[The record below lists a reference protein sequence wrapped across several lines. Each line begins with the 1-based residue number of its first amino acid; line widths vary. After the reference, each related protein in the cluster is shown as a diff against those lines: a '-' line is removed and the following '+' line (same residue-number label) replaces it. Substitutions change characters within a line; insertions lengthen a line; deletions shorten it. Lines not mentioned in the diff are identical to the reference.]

1 MTQNMETDPFNVSM
15 RKFLKQVG
23 VTSQRA
29 LEDSVRS
36 EEGAAKLAGR
46 RTIRARMVLTVEE
59 TGLRHVVEDEIP
71 LG

>member
-1 MTQNMETDPFNVSM
+1 MNEDTFNMGL
-15 RKFLKQVG
+15 RKFLKEVG